1 MIDDLIS
8 LKKTPQIIL
17 ITQPFRY
24 DSEIINSKI
33 YINNLSLKKQ
43 LHEAKSPHY
52 LLECNNIIQT
62 RNYKANGYAPK
73 KSAKLFL
80 CKALLNLIRT
90 QSTPAQE
97 VTSINSSEHVY
108 PIQISQPPRIETMAT
123 VTQNKNS
130 ASIPADSLKPISM
143 PQGTFQP
150 EGSTEELAENISSP
164 QILFDELVA
173 ASDTSTN
180 INQLEKSPHHSRSNS
195 FLG

>member
-1 MIDDLIS
+1 MIDDLTS

-17 ITQPFRY
+17 ITQPFGY

-62 RNYKANGYAPK
+62 RNYKANGDALK
-73 KSAKLFL
+73 KSAKWFL
-80 CKALLNLIRT
+80 CKALSNLMT

-108 PIQISQPPRIETMAT
+108 PIQTSQPPRIKTMAT
-123 VTQNKNS
+123 VTQHKNS
-130 ASIPADSLKPISM
+130 ASIPDDSPKPISL
-143 PQGTFQP
+143 PQGTFQT

-164 QILFDELVA
+164 QNLFDELVA
-173 ASDTSTN
+173 ASDSSTN
-180 INQLEKSPHHSRSNS
+180 INQVEKSPHHSRSNS
-195 FLG
+195 LLG